1 MGVGRSRRSWT
12 GAATQASR
20 AGGRKDLWDLSTV
33 RARLPTE
40 VSFRKGEVDL
50 DSSER
55 KGSAH
60 GRGRKW
66 ALLRSDDWE
75 EESLNS
81 EGPGENWLKPASMK
95 SPSHSGC
102 HILGV
107 PRFKA

>member
-1 MGVGRSRRSWT
+1 MGEAGGVGLGQPLRLQ
-12 GAATQASR
+12 GQVE
-20 AGGRKDLWDLSTV
+20 GRDLWDLSTV

-40 VSFRKGEVDL
+40 VSFRKGEADL

-55 KGSAH
+55 KGSSH